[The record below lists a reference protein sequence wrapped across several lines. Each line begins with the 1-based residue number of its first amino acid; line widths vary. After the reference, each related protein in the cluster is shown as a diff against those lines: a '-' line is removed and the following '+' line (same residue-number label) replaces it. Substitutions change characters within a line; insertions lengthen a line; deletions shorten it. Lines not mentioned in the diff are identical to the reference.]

1 MPIIITTALRNWL
14 TENGLQGFIQVAE
27 APPHPNATEIA
38 SRINI
43 ATITDSML
51 RKKLNLDCTGERQIE
66 MVPAH
71 ILERY
76 YGKYSLSAKAFRT
89 KDIPDPFFRD
99 VAKFLLE
106 VGCVH
111 VNAYGMPKHKAG
123 VVLATYEGTKVDWG
137 TVAGA
142 ALREG
147 LSTFQDGKKLRP
159 IISQYL
165 TILFPPR
172 SLPAP
177 PNRPSKRRLEELAAS
192 TWEDDSTATA
202 QRSPSPPQRRR
213 SPTPPP
219 RQRSPTPPP
228 QRQRSPP
235 PQNEAEEQQASPR
248 PKKRRLDRKNG
259 QGLAKDT
266 TKPVTTLISES
277 YEEVVFTGDTT
288 RGKGPLIP
296 TNEIMAY
303 PDIPDVAH
311 EFAARLRFG
320 TTFELMQF
328 LAQQQLT
335 LTERMAE
342 EHADMQMIQR
352 ALAGSVDRTEE
363 RALGKIGRLRN
374 ADEGR
379 IGIELPPLNTAL
391 VEVHRELA
399 TVRHGA
405 KDMVTRTKHLKRREK
420 YANGQLAEAQKRIS
434 ELEEQLRA
442 QPAAQP
448 PQVTSTPEELRNLE
462 TALAKAQKAA
472 DTAEIEIGRLRDEL
486 RQSSDRETNVRA
498 QARKAVKDAQDKLQ
512 DEVAA
517 HKRTMDA
524 ISKHIEREAH
534 AESKILEL
542 REEARKQQQWF
553 DDHLASREELAKQAE
568 QILKKQMAGMEEHH
582 QQEKKLWEG
591 IKTQYEVRAQGHT
604 AKIKTLKTSL
614 DELRAKTDMGTARVR
629 TLLHTHRTNFEKA
642 LTDAL
647 ANGWAGWAQQAAE
660 LHTFRADQENRAK
673 EGKGFFKLD
682 NDSIATVRED
692 LAKDYQALA
701 DQHLEE
707 VTQILDAYAA
717 AEEELGHQIQATET
731 DRLATG
737 QQAVE
742 TVELPDSPP
751 EDGVLLPQEAPT
763 DVTPETPAS
772 EPPLTGTLASEPNT
786 VTNTPDATPAA
797 PRVTPPHEEHTPQQ
811 PATKEPTTE
820 QTDAPAEHTTGQNST
835 EPPVAP
841 EPDAPPTE
849 LHPDP
854 TISIDPISEPSI
866 LDIFDDA

>member
-43 ATITDSML
+43 GTITDSML

-147 LSTFQDGKKLRP
+147 LNTFQDGKKLRP

-165 TILFPPR
+165 TILYPPR
-172 SLPAP
+172 TLPAP
-177 PNRPSKRRLEELAAS
+177 PPRPSKRRLEELATS

-202 QRSPSPPQRRR
+202 QRSPTPPPRRR

-219 RQRSPTPPP
+219 QRRQPTPPP
-228 QRQRSPP
+228 RRRSSTPPSQRRSPP
-235 PQNEAEEQQASPR
+235 PQGEAEEQLASPR
-248 PKKRRLDRKNG
+248 PKRRRLDRKNG
-259 QGLAKDT
+259 QGLAKDK

-277 YEEVVFTGDTT
+277 YEEVRFTGDTT

-296 TNEIMAY
+296 DNEVMAY

-335 LTERMAE
+335 LTERMFE

-352 ALAGSVDRTEE
+352 ALAGPVERNEE
-363 RALGKIGRLRN
+363 RALDKIGRLRN

-379 IGIELPPLNTAL
+379 IGIELPSLNTAL

-405 KDMVTRTKHLKRREK
+405 KDMVTKNKRLKRKEK
-420 YANGQLAEAQKRIS
+420 YAQDQLAEAQQRIT
-434 ELEEQLRA
+434 ELEEKLRA

-462 TALAKAQKAA
+462 TALAKTQKAVE
-472 DTAEIEIGRLRDEL
+472 TAEMEIGRLRDEL

-498 QARKAVKDAQDKLQ
+498 QARKAVKEAEEKLQ
-512 DEVAA
+512 AEVTA
-517 HKRTMDA
+517 HKRTMESIA
-524 ISKHIEREAH
+524 KKIESEAH
-534 AESKILEL
+534 AEQKILEL
-542 REEARKQQQWF
+542 REEAKKQQQWF
-553 DDHLASREELAKQAE
+553 DDHLAGREEVAKQAE
-568 QILKKQMAGMEEHH
+568 QILKNQIAGMEDRHEK
-582 QQEKKLWEG
+582 EKKLWAE
-591 IKTQYEVRAQGHT
+591 IKLQYEVRAQGHT
-604 AKIKTLKTSL
+604 AKINTLKTSL
-614 DELRAKTDMGTARVR
+614 DELRAKTDMGTARIR
-629 TLLHTHRTNFEKA
+629 TLLHTHRAKFEKS

-660 LHTFRADQENRAK
+660 LHTFRADHENRAK
-673 EGKGFFKLD
+673 EGKGFFKLND
-682 NDSIATVRED
+682 DSIATVRED

-701 DQHLEE
+701 DQQLEE
-707 VTQILDAYAA
+707 VTQILEAYGA
-717 AEEELGHQIQATET
+717 AEEELGHQIQETEA
-731 DRLATG
+731 DRLTTG
-737 QQAVE
+737 QQTVE
-742 TVELPDSPP
+742 TVDLPDSPP
-751 EDGVLLPQEAPT
+751 EDAGPT
-763 DVTPETPAS
+763 A
-772 EPPLTGTLASEPNT
+772 
-786 VTNTPDATPAA
+786 
-797 PRVTPPHEEHTPQQ
+797 
-811 PATKEPTTE
+811 
-820 QTDAPAEHTTGQNST
+820 
-835 EPPVAP
+835 
-841 EPDAPPTE
+841 
-849 LHPDP
+849 
-854 TISIDPISEPSI
+854 
-866 LDIFDDA
+866 